1 MTITHEQSAGMGGP
15 EGSHRGSRSLRRL
28 ISLSGVGAL
37 ALGSTVLG
45 WSTTTDA
52 STNAS
57 GAPASAMLSAT
68 SVVQVGT
75 NATYGNILTTSTG
88 QALYTLNTDHNGQST
103 CTGSCLQ
110 VWPALTV
117 AAGTTPTAGPGV
129 TGAVAATMQSNGTDQ
144 VTYNGS
150 PLYTYVGDSA
160 PDQVTGQNV
169 GGFFVVT
176 IASSTATTT
185 ASPTTTAAAPGT
197 ANTPT
202 STAPPVTAGTSPTPV
217 LPSAATGSSGTL
229 KNPANSSTSAS
240 PTAAASQSTLAA
252 TGPGSPLMW
261 LLILGLILT
270 ILGALVWIG
279 PARKY
284 PRRLPEGITPPP

>member
-1 MTITHEQSAGMGGP
+1 
-15 EGSHRGSRSLRRL
+15 
-28 ISLSGVGAL
+28 
-37 ALGSTVLG
+37 
-45 WSTTTDA
+45 
-52 STNAS
+52 
-57 GAPASAMLSAT
+57 MLSAT
-68 SVVQVGT
+68 SVVQVGS
-75 NATYGNILTTSTG
+75 NATYGNILATSTG

-110 VWPALTV
+110 VWPPLTV
-117 AAGTTPTAGPGV
+117 AAGTTPTGGPGV
-129 TGAVAATMQSNGTDQ
+129 TGTVAATMQSNGTDQ

-150 PLYTYVGDSA
+150 PLYTYVGDSS

-176 IASSTATTT
+176 IASSTTTT
-185 ASPTTTAAAPGT
+185 TSSPTTTAAPPGT